1 MSDNNFRKGPHAS
14 KNKPTVADVETLT
27 DGAVSAADERKTVI
41 LDEDLEGVE
50 FDDRVWLYWKRNKN
64 FIVTTIVAA
73 LVIIVGVQSYKL
85 YAANAKAQ
93 LANAYAQATT
103 SEELA
108 KFAAENSGKKLAGVA
123 LLQNGDKL
131 FSEGKYADA
140 QKAYADA
147 QKDLKGNV
155 LEGRAMLG
163 AAASTGAQD
172 LAKGI
177 DAYAAIATNKSVD
190 VSYRIQAN
198 YLLGLSYA
206 QVGKTAEAKAAFKSV
221 MDDENSGYFG
231 RMAEMSLSQLN

>member
-1 MSDNNFRKGPHAS
+1 M
-14 KNKPTVADVETLT
+14 
-27 DGAVSAADERKTVI
+27 
-41 LDEDLEGVE
+41 
-50 FDDRVWLYWKRNKN
+50 WLYWKRNKN
-64 FIVTTIVAA
+64 FIITTIVAA

-155 LEGRAMLG
+155 LEGGIQKRDGRRKQRLLRQNGGNVAQPTELSNPNTKLVKRTARNKHRAFFCARNAGESGKQKHWEKKHKNNL
-163 AAASTGAQD
+163 QER
-172 LAKGI
+172 GI
-177 DAYAAIATNKSVD
+177 NEIRTNFN
-190 VSYRIQAN
+190 YRACSSAVRA
-198 YLLGLSYA
+198 GDS
-206 QVGKTAEAKAAFKSV
+206 
-221 MDDENSGYFG
+221 
-231 RMAEMSLSQLN
+231 